1 MCKNKNKKYN
11 DNVNQD
17 IITDVIKEFPNS
29 VKSRESAMIDYCASV
44 AESNLTYPNIAI
56 EACEKLLVEL
66 QEYKNRC
73 LDINM
78 RVLLE
83 SKLIDNINKLK
94 DTNITEDDNNEN
106 KCLITDYYDALESLY
121 TKIIYLEQQE
131 LEVKISEAYQEFF
144 KTFVDIIK
152 LL

>member
-1 MCKNKNKKYN
+1 MCKNKKYN

-17 IITDVIKEFPNS
+17 IITNIIKEFPNS
-29 VKSRESAMIDYCASV
+29 VKSRESAMIDYCASE

-73 LDINM
+73 TDIHI
-78 RVLLE
+78 RGLLE
-83 SKLIDNINKLK
+83 SKLIDTINKLK
-94 DTNITEDDNNEN
+94 DTNITEDDSDEN
-106 KCLITDYYDALESLY
+106 KCLITDYYHALESLGI
-121 TKIIYLEQQE
+121 KIIYLEQQE
-131 LEVKISEAYQEFF
+131 LEVKISRAYEEFF

-152 LL
+152 NL